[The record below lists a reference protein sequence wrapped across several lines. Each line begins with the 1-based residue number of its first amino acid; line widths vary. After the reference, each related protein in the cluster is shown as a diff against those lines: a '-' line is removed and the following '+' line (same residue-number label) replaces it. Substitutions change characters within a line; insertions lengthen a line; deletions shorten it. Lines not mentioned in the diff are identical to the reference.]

1 MATTRVV
8 LADDHPM
15 VRAGIRRLLEKATD
29 ISVVGEANN
38 GKEALRLVADLGP
51 DVLLLDME
59 MPGLGGVEVARRL
72 QATGSPVRILVLS
85 GYDDKQYI
93 SGVLANGASGY
104 LIKEEAPQMLV
115 EAVRGVARGEQGWVS
130 QRVAAQIANWKHGKS
145 PTEKVLT
152 NQEKAV
158 LQSVVA
164 GKTNQQIASALD
176 IGEGEVETH
185 LKAVFSK
192 LNVSSRMGAA
202 MKAVQEGL
210 I

>member
-8 LADDHPM
+8 LADDHPA
-15 VRAGIRRLLEKATD
+15 VRAGIRKLLDKTSD
-29 ISVVGEANN
+29 IQVVGEANS
-38 GKEALRLVADLGP
+38 GHEALRLVEDLDP

-59 MPGLGGVEVARRL
+59 MPGLKGVEVARKL
-72 QATGSPVRILVLS
+72 QVAGSPVRILVLS
-85 GYDDKQYI
+85 GYDDKQYV
-93 SGVLANGASGY
+93 SSMLANGASGY

-130 QRVAAQIANWKHGKS
+130 RRVAAQLAGWRHGKS
-145 PTEKVLT
+145 PSEKALT

-158 LQSVVA
+158 LRLVVA
-164 GKTNQQIASALD
+164 GKTNRQIASALD
-176 IGEGEVETH
+176 IREAEVETY
-185 LKAVFSK
+185 LKAVFGK

-202 MKAVQEGL
+202 VQAVQEGL

>member
-15 VRAGIRRLLEKATD
+15 VRAGIRKLLDKTGD
-29 ISVVGEANN
+29 IQVVGETNN
-38 GKEALRLVADLGP
+38 GNEALRLVKDLDP

-59 MPGLGGVEVARRL
+59 MPGLKGVEVARKL
-72 QATGSPVRILVLS
+72 QAAGSPVRILVLS
-85 GYDDKQYI
+85 GYDDKQYV

-115 EAVRGVARGEQGWVS
+115 QAVRGVARGEQGWVS
-130 QRVAAQIANWKHGKS
+130 RRVAAQLAGWRQGKS
-145 PTEKVLT
+145 PTERALT
-152 NQEKAV
+152 NTEKAV
-158 LQSVVA
+158 LQLVVA
-164 GKTNQQIASALD
+164 GNTNQQIASALD
-176 IGEGEVETH
+176 MREVEVEAC
-185 LKAVFSK
+185 LKAVFGK

-202 MKAVQEGL
+202 VQAVQEGL